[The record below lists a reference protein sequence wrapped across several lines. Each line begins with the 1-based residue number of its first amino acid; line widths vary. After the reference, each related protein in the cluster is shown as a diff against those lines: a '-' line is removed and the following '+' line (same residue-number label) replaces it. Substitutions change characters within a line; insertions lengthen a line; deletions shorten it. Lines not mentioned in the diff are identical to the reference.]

1 MILIVG
7 RADNAV
13 ICASAKVRYNHMM
26 SQLD

>member
-7 RADNAV
+7 RADNPI
-13 ICASAKVRYNHMM
+13 ICASAKIRYDHMM